1 MIIVVFRLPKWK
13 LKQQKKIKLYALDN
27 TPVDNLDNQC
37 SKWATEDDRKK
48 YEIADTTTRV
58 FVLLRII
65 PDIFFLLS
73 LGSMQF
79 RNAMGHILE

>member
-1 MIIVVFRLPKWK
+1 MEIKTTT
-13 LKQQKKIKLYALDN
+13 KIKLYALDN

-37 SKWATEDDRKK
+37 LKWATEDDRKK
-48 YEIADTTTRV
+48 IWNRWYNNSSVCFASNY
-58 FVLLRII
+58 
-65 PDIFFLLS
+65 PGYFFLLS